1 MPNIVNR
8 ASAVQPQTFKQAT
21 ASALGSTA
29 VWTPGTGNKFRLLK
43 YRIMV
48 SADSYLASAGEL
60 TISLLDGA
68 ASIAISYVIA
78 LAGAAPSGTGAIY
91 DTGWVDLGTFGITS
105 STANNVLNVNLG
117 TALTAGKVNVLVAGV
132 EV

>member
-60 TISLLDGA
+60 TISLLDAA

-105 STANNVLNVNLG
+105 SAANNVLNVNLG
-117 TALTAGKVNVLVAGV
+117 TALAGGKINVLVAGV